1 MNLKRKIFFAYTKM
15 AVFVARIFVSFIR
28 NKDKR
33 KLYRYDLLAKLKKNY
48 LKQYLYALNKDIPN
62 DDKIIKQNN
71 KIWICWLQG
80 EEKAPDIVKACIKS
94 ARKYKPDNM
103 EIIIIT
109 EDNIKQYANIP
120 DYIYNKWKN
129 GNIINTLFSD
139 IIRLSLLTIHGGIWM
154 DSTVL
159 LTGEIPSDMLNTEFF
174 AFHSNK
180 SGRHND
186 NWFIIAKSNNK
197 FIKSIRNMLFEYWRF
212 ENKMLDYFIYH
223 LFVDM
228 AIENNEEMAKMWAKV
243 PFYIDADSYILEKN
257 MLKRY
262 NENDFK
268 SFLKQ
273 PIHKLT
279 YKYDKSKSIKDTYLE
294 KLLNME

>member
-1 MNLKRKIFFAYTKM
+1 M

-129 GNIINTLFSD
+129 GNITNTQFSD

-159 LTGEIPSDMLNTEFF
+159 LTGEIPDDILHSQYF
-174 AFHSNK
+174 AFHSEEHAQN
-180 SGRHND
+180 N
-186 NWFIIAKSNNK
+186 NTWFLVSEPNFF
-197 FIKSIRNMLFEYWRF
+197 FIKSIRNLMFEYCRI

-223 LFVDM
+223 LFVDL
-228 AIENNEEMAKMWAKV
+228 V
-243 PFYIDADSYILEKN
+243 VEKN
-257 MLKRY
+257 QKFKDTWDKIPLY
-262 NENDFK
+262 YDYDCYDFGDRLLLQK
-268 SFLKQ
+268 YDEKIFNKVLQKTK
-273 PIHKLT
+273 IHKLK
-279 YKYDKSKSIKDTYLE
+279 YKYDKTKDISGTYLE
-294 KLLNME
+294 KILSL